1 MDRWYHKRVQEIGW
15 YLSMVQSVVINF
27 SSKVY
32 SKSLLKGLKEKTLLY
47 VINGKTL

>member
-1 MDRWYHKRVQEIGW
+1 MSGARWYHKQVHEIGW

-32 SKSLLKGLKEKTLLY
+32 EKGLKEVRLKGLKEM
-47 VINGKTL
+47 